1 LIYAKLGYQ
10 HKFFPEGLT
19 AFSVD
24 FAEGDDVIFA
34 GDHARAYGLA
44 AVQNIDDFGM
54 EVFVA
59 PRFETLNR
67 AFGSYHPILAVMSG
81 ARVRF

>member
-1 LIYAKLGYQ
+1 
-10 HKFFPEGLT
+10 
-19 AFSVD
+19 
-24 FAEGDDVIFA
+24 VIFA